1 MEIIKTKTNIDFVGK
16 RKVALFLSTAVNLA
30 ILVGI
35 AVAGFNWGIDFV
47 GGTVVEVQFKKDSA
61 AVDAEAVRKRAEG
74 GGLTDV
80 SVQGIGAPEEKS
92 FLVRLGGTT
101 QLTQDTAEK
110 AEAALKQLGGD
121 VQVMKPDLDNGI
133 LNFRSPKKLDVGQVQ
148 AAVAATL
155 GVKEVREVGEVAG
168 QVEYQVVASGLAEKI
183 TQAMMKDGVQ
193 DFEVRRT
200 EYVGPQV
207 GKQLRNKGVGSLLYA
222 VLAIL
227 VYVAFR
233 FDFKFAP
240 GAVAAMLH
248 DAIMV
253 AGYYLVSRREFN
265 LTSIAALLTV
275 IGYSVNDTIV
285 IYDRIR
291 EEMVKYKSKPLP
303 EIINIAVND
312 TLSRTILTS
321 GVTALS
327 LGGLLIFGVGEIFD
341 FSMAMLIGILV
352 GTYSSVY
359 IASPLTIWLDE
370 REAAKAKGGHAAH
383 GQERTA

>member
-1 MEIIKTKTNIDFVGK
+1 MEIIKNKTTIDFIGK
-16 RKVALFLSTAVNLA
+16 RKAALFLSTAVNLA

-74 GGLTDV
+74 GGLSDV

-101 QLTQDTAEK
+101 QLTQETAEK
-110 AEAALKQLGGD
+110 ADAELKKLGGD
-121 VQVMKPDLDNGI
+121 VQVLKPDLDNGI
-133 LNFRSPKKLDVGQVQ
+133 LNFRSPKKLDLGQVQ
-148 AAVAATL
+148 ATVAGTM

-240 GAVAAMLH
+240 GAVLAMLH

-291 EEMVKYKSKPLP
+291 EEMVKYKGKPLP

-321 GVTALS
+321 GVTAMS
-327 LGGLLIFGVGEIFD
+327 LVGLLIFGVGEIFD
-341 FSMAMLIGILV
+341 FSMAMLIGIIV

-370 REAAKAKGGHAAH
+370 REAAKAGHAAH